1 MKIEILNQNGT
12 THLKLEAE
20 LLPIVI
26 DALVGFIFYRLSL
39 YDESILSLKVNVDD
53 KPVENIQM
61 WLMKLAP
68 EAIDTFQQFQLID
81 QVEDIIK
88 NNN

>member
-1 MKIEILNQNGT
+1 MKIEILNQNST

-20 LLPIVI
+20 LSIVAS
-26 DALVGFIFYRLSL
+26 ALTGFIYERLSSN
-39 YDESILSLKVNVDD
+39 DESILPLKVNVDD
-53 KPVENIQM
+53 KPAGNIQM
-61 WLMKLAP
+61 WITKVAP
-68 EAIDTFQQFQLID
+68 GAINTFKQFQLID

>member
-20 LLPIVI
+20 LSIVAN
-26 DALVGFIFYRLSL
+26 ALTGFMLERLSSS
-39 YDESILSLKVNVDD
+39 DESILSLKVNVDD
-53 KPVENIQM
+53 KPTGTIQM

-68 EAIDTFQQFQLID
+68 GAINTFKQFKLID
-81 QVEDIIK
+81 EVENIIK

>member
-1 MKIEILNQNGT
+1 MKIEILNQDNT
-12 THLKLEAE
+12 THLTLEAK
-20 LLPIVI
+20 LSIVAN
-26 DALVGFIFYRLSL
+26 ALTGFIYERLSS

-53 KPVENIQM
+53 KPAGNIQM
-61 WLMKLAP
+61 WLEKIAP
-68 EAIDTFQQFQLID
+68 EAINTFHQSQLID

>member
-20 LLPIVI
+20 LSIVAN
-26 DALVGFIFYRLSL
+26 ALTGFIYERLSSN
-39 YDESILSLKVNVDD
+39 DESILSLKVNVDD
-53 KPVENIQM
+53 KPAGNIQM
-61 WLMKLAP
+61 WIMKVAP
-68 EAIDTFQQFQLID
+68 KAINTFKQFQLID